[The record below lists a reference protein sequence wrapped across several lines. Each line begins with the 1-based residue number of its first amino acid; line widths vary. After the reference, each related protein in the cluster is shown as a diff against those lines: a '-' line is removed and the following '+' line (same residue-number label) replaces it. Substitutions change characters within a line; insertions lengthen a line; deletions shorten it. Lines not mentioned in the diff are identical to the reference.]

1 MLEKYEDMRK
11 NNESKLMNISNRN
24 YAIKYDNDIQ
34 PISSDYFLN
43 KNFN

>member
-1 MLEKYEDMRK
+1 MRK
-11 NNESKLMNISNRN
+11 DNESKLMNFNNRN
-24 YAIKYDNDIQ
+24 YSIKYENDIH